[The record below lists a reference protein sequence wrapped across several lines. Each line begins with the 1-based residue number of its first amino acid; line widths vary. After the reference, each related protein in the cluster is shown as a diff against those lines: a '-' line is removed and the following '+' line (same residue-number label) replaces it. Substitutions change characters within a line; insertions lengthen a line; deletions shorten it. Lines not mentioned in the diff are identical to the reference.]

1 MLQKVITMQ
10 FIIIIICALL
20 SCTKVSIQ
28 GFVAKGNVKNISD
41 SVFANCL
48 VFAFT
53 ALIFS
58 ISLRNGI
65 NSGVIIY
72 AVLFGIFSSSF
83 QIFYA
88 LALQAGPFSAT
99 CMILNLNMLLPVTF
113 STLFFNEELTVTKLV
128 GMFLCL
134 FALFLNTRSDGRK
147 INRKWIFYV
156 AMAFFS
162 TGAGIS
168 ITQKIFAKSQYAANV
183 EQFVFLGYLTA
194 FLLTF
199 ILVLIQ
205 NKSRSK
211 RNFKVNRKNMLLIS
225 LIALSLGAFQYFN
238 TYASSFID
246 AIVLNPS
253 ISGLATTFQMLSGRI
268 VFKERFTRRQLC
280 SICVG
285 ILAILIIS
293 I

>member
-1 MLQKVITMQ
+1 MK
-10 FIIIIICALL
+10 FIIILICALL
-20 SCTKVSIQ
+20 SCTKVTTQ
-28 GFVAKGNVKNISD
+28 GYVAKGNVKNTSD

-48 VFAFT
+48 VFALT

-58 ISLRNGI
+58 LSLKNGI
-65 NSGVIIY
+65 NYGVIIY
-72 AVLFGIFSSSF
+72 AILFGIFSSTF

-88 LALQAGPFSAT
+88 LALEAGPFSAT
-99 CMILNLNMLLPVTF
+99 CMIINLSMVVPVVF
-113 STLFFNEELTVTKLV
+113 SLVFFNEKLTIIKLV

-134 FALFLNTRSDGRK
+134 FALFLNTRSDGKK
-147 INRKWIFYV
+147 INLKWIIYV
-156 AMAFFS
+156 LLAFFS

-168 ITQKIFAKSQYAANV
+168 ITQKLFAKSEYAANV

-194 FLLTF
+194 FLITF
-199 ILVLIQ
+199 VLVMFQ
-205 NKSRSK
+205 KFSK
-211 RNFKVNRKNMLLIS
+211 AERNFKLTGKNIFLVFV
-225 LIALSLGAFQYFN
+225 IAASLGAFQFFRTN
-238 TYASSFID
+238 ADSFID

-268 VFKERFTRRQLC
+268 IFKEKFTVRQIC

-285 ILAILIIS
+285 IVAILMIS